1 MNAHAVRTGELLP
14 PKSAAR
20 PRRVQ
25 LRLWLPLTPLFVL
38 LSPFA
43 LLLAPFAWIAIPRG
57 QRPPNPYAAAIA
69 LGGVLLA
76 LGGLKVDIDARAAR
90 ILIVIL

>member
-14 PKSAAR
+14 PQPIAE
-20 PRRVQ
+20 PRRVK
-25 LRLWLPLTPLFVL
+25 LRLWLPLTPLFFL

-43 LLLAPFAWIAIPRG
+43 LLFAPFAWIAIPKG
-57 QRPPNPYAAAIA
+57 QRPPNPYTAAIA

-76 LGGLKVDIDARAAR
+76 LGGLKVDIDTRHARV
-90 ILIVIL
+90 LIVIL